1 MRKQVLFGA
10 ALLAL
15 GTAVVSCS
23 KDEVVIDN
31 TPGVETPVA
40 EGEQEIIL
48 QVANTGDELT
58 SRAGRPLY
66 SAEAKQNI
74 DNVFIMI
81 VSKNDNDGTKGQ
93 VVKTNRI
100 ENWMQVSADYSTNGH
115 GKQYTWKLSGKDVLA
130 EGNYFVYA
138 IGYSNNSSYNETI
151 ADYVEDMITTSAP
164 FAKFKAELANIKAE
178 EFFAGEIAA
187 ITVGDG
193 GEFVLTN
200 NQTANVL
207 TLHRQ
212 VTGVTGYYINVPT
225 TTVENRGGVLKALGE
240 GVTARETNIET
251 YNNAIKDYK
260 LRLVSSNC
268 SNEIV
273 AAAFNSS
280 FTTTGENIDYVVNGH
295 AVETNK
301 IIADAK
307 FKGEAEKTRYTVYE
321 ITLGDWF
328 PNGDVNGDG
337 ILGEEDYK
345 LDADNWRKPTSM
357 GNEAVGFQPGSV
369 FGAEFLIPFLK
380 TANTKTLELQLVGK
394 NITVNGSGNEATL
407 SAEAEGAET
416 ILRTWNINLASD
428 DDQLGKDPQN
438 GRKVYTVDW
447 VDTGNALTAYEPKK
461 VDGDAYAETRES
473 YSLVRNH
480 LYSVGEKATDEWNP
494 DKDEPEDLSK
504 GQSLILK
511 VNDNWELIHKMEIE

>member
-15 GTAVVSCS
+15 GTAVVSSCS

-81 VSKNDNDGTKGQ
+81 VNSEGI
-93 VVKTNRI
+93 VVNTNLI

-115 GKQYTWKLSGKDVLA
+115 GKQYTWKLSGKDVLT

-138 IGYSNNSSYNETI
+138 IGYSNNSSYEYGTSQVI
-151 ADYVEDMITTSAP
+151 ADYVSAMTTTSAS
-164 FAKFKAELANIKAE
+164 FAKFKAKLADIKAE

-225 TTVENRGGVLKALGE
+225 TTVESRGDILTALEDG
-240 GVTARETNIET
+240 TNGPTNKTT
-251 YNNAIKDYK
+251 YNEAIKNYK

-268 SNEIV
+268 SSEIV

-280 FTTTGENIDYVVNGH
+280 FTTTGENIDYVVNGQTPLTGD
-295 AVETNK
+295 V
-301 IIADAK
+301 K
-307 FKGEAEKTRYTVYE
+307 FKDDASDDTRYTVYE

-337 ILGEEDYK
+337 ILGEEDYN

-357 GNEAVGFQPGSV
+357 ANEAVGFQPGSV

-380 TANTKTLELQLVGK
+380 TANTKTLELQLVGAD
-394 NITVNGSGNEATL
+394 ITVSEESGKKLEA
-407 SAEAEGAET
+407 GADK

-447 VDTGNALTAYEPKK
+447 DATGNALTAYEPKK
-461 VDGDAYAETRES
+461 VDGEAYAETRES

-494 DKDEPEDLSK
+494 DKDEPQDLST
-504 GQSLILK
+504 GQNLILK
-511 VNDNWELIHKMEIE
+511 VNDNWELIHKMEVE

>member
-15 GTAVVSCS
+15 GTAVVSSCS
-23 KDEVVIDN
+23 KDEVVVDN

-81 VSKNDNDGTKGQ
+81 VSKNSDDNKGK
-93 VVKTNRI
+93 VVKTNLI

-115 GKQYTWKLSGKDVLA
+115 GKQYTWKLSGKDVLT

-138 IGYSNNSSYNETI
+138 IGYSNNSSYQETI
-151 ADYVEDMITTSAP
+151 ADYVEDMTTLTP
-164 FAKFKAELANIKAE
+164 DFAKFTAKLADIKAE

-193 GEFVLTN
+193 GEFELTA

-225 TTVENRGGVLKALGE
+225 TTVESRGDILTALE
-240 GVTARETNIET
+240 DETNGPKNKTT
-251 YNNAIKDYK
+251 YNDAIKNYK

-268 SNEIV
+268 SSEIV

-280 FTTTGENIDYVVNGH
+280 FTTTGENIDYVVNGQ
-295 AVETNK
+295 TPLTGN
-301 IIADAK
+301 AK
-307 FKGEAEKTRYTVYE
+307 FKDDGIDNTRYTVYE
-321 ITLGDWF
+321 IKLGDWF

-337 ILGEEDYK
+337 ILGEEDYN
-345 LDADNWRKPTSM
+345 LAADNWRKPTSM
-357 GNEAVGFQPGSV
+357 ANEAVGFQPGSV

-380 TANTKTLELQLVGK
+380 TANTKTLELQLVGAD
-394 NITVNGSGNEATL
+394 ITVSDESGKELA
-407 SAEAEGAET
+407 AGAET

-447 VDTGNALTAYEPKK
+447 NAISSVDRWDTYQPKQ
-461 VDGDAYAETRES
+461 VTEDAYAENRES

-494 DKDEPEDLSK
+494 DKDEPQDLST
-504 GQSLILK
+504 GQNLILR
-511 VNDNWELIHKMEIE
+511 VNDNWELIHKMEVE

>member
-1 MRKQVLFGA
+1 MKKHVLFVA
-10 ALLAL
+10 TLLAL
-15 GTAVVSCS
+15 GTAFVSCS
-23 KDEVVIDN
+23 KDEVVNNN
-31 TPGVETPVA
+31 TGVETPVA

-81 VSKNDNDGTKGQ
+81 VNSEGT
-93 VVKTNRI
+93 VVNTNLI

-115 GKQYTWKLSGKDVLA
+115 GKQYTWKLSGKDVLTA
-130 EGNYFVYA
+130 GDYFVYA
-138 IGYSNNSSYNETI
+138 IGYSNKSSYVYGTNETI
-151 ADYVEDMITTSAP
+151 ADYVDAMTATSAS
-164 FAKFKAELANIKAE
+164 FAKFKAKLANIKAE
-178 EFFAGEIAA
+178 EFFAGEIAT
-187 ITVGDG
+187 ISVGDG
-193 GEFVLTN
+193 GEFDLTA

-225 TTVENRGGVLKALGE
+225 TTVENRGDVLKAL
-240 GVTARETNIET
+240 VHETNGATNKTT
-251 YNNAIKDYK
+251 YNEAIKDYK

-273 AAAFNSS
+273 AAAFNSR

-295 AVETNK
+295 AVET
-301 IIADAK
+301 ITADAG
-307 FKGEAEKTRYTVYE
+307 FKGEESQTRYTVYE
-321 ITLGDWF
+321 IKLGDWF

-357 GNEAVGFQPGSV
+357 GNEVVGFQPGSV

-394 NITVNGSGNEATL
+394 AVKTNSDDSNKLEADGS
-407 SAEAEGAET
+407 ET

-447 VDTGNALTAYEPKK
+447 TATKDALTAYEPKK
-461 VDGDAYAETRES
+461 VDGEAYAETRES

-480 LYSVGEKATDEWNP
+480 LYSVGEKGTDEWDP
-494 DKDEPEDLSK
+494 DTDEPEDLSK

-511 VNDNWELIHKMEIE
+511 VNDNWELIHKMEVE

>member
-15 GTAVVSCS
+15 GTAVVSSCS

-81 VSKNDNDGTKGQ
+81 VSKSGDTKGK
-93 VVKTNRI
+93 VVKANLI

-130 EGNYFVYA
+130 AGNYFVYA
-138 IGYSNNSSYNETI
+138 IGYSNNSSYQYNTSGTI
-151 ADYVEDMITTSAP
+151 ADYVEDMTTSTP
-164 FAKFKAELANIKAE
+164 NFAKFTAKLANIKAE

-193 GEFVLTN
+193 GEFELTA

-225 TTVENRGGVLKALGE
+225 TTVENRGNILTALEDVKNG
-240 GVTARETNIET
+240 TTNKTT
-251 YNNAIKDYK
+251 YNNAIKNYK

-295 AVETNK
+295 AVETK
-301 IIADAK
+301 ITADAG
-307 FKGEAEKTRYTVYE
+307 FKGEVDNTRYTVYE

-337 ILGEEDYK
+337 ILGEEDYN

-380 TANTKTLELQLVGK
+380 TANTKTLELQLVGAE
-394 NITVNGSGNEATL
+394 ITVSGDSSKELEA
-407 SAEAEGAET
+407 GVET

-438 GRKVYTVDW
+438 GRKVYIVDW
-447 VDTGNALTAYEPKK
+447 TQISSDVWDTYQPKQ
-461 VDGDAYAETRES
+461 VGEDAYAENRES

-494 DKDEPEDLSK
+494 DKDEPQDLST
-504 GQSLILK
+504 GQNLILR
-511 VNDNWELIHKMEIE
+511 VNDNWELIHKMEVE

>member
-23 KDEVVIDN
+23 KDEVVVDN

-81 VSKNDNDGTKGQ
+81 VSKNDGTQGN
-93 VVKTNRI
+93 VVKTNLI

-130 EGNYFVYA
+130 AGNYFVYA
-138 IGYSNNSSYNETI
+138 IGYSNNSSYKYGTNQDI
-151 ADYVEDMITTSAP
+151 ADYVSAMTTTSAS
-164 FAKFKAELANIKAE
+164 FAKFTAKLANIKAE
-178 EFFAGEIAA
+178 EFFAGEIAE

-225 TTVENRGGVLKALGE
+225 TTVENRGDILTALEDG
-240 GVTARETNIET
+240 TNGADNKNT
-251 YNNAIKDYK
+251 YNEAIKKYK

-295 AVETNK
+295 AVETK
-301 IIADAK
+301 ITADAE
-307 FKGEAEKTRYTVYE
+307 FKGEVEKTRYTVYE

-337 ILGEEDYK
+337 ILGEEDYN

-380 TANTKTLELQLVGK
+380 TANTKTLELQLVGAD
-394 NITVNGSGNEATL
+394 ITVSSDSGDKLTAGTDK
-407 SAEAEGAET
+407 

-447 VDTGNALTAYEPKK
+447 TAATSLNVWDTYQPKQ
-461 VDGDAYAETRES
+461 VGDEAYAENRES

-494 DKDEPEDLSK
+494 DKDEPQDLST
-504 GQSLILK
+504 GQNLILR
-511 VNDNWELIHKMEIE
+511 VNDNWELIHKMEVE

>member
-81 VSKNDNDGTKGQ
+81 VSKNSDDTEGK
-93 VVKTNRI
+93 VVKTNLI
-100 ENWMQVSADYSTNGH
+100 KNWMQVSADYSTNGH
-115 GKQYTWKLSGKDVLA
+115 GKQYTWKLSGKDVLT

-138 IGYSNNSSYNETI
+138 IGYSNNSSYKYNTSETI
-151 ADYVEDMITTSAP
+151 AGYVEDMIASTPDFTK
-164 FAKFKAELANIKAE
+164 FTAKLDDIKAE

-187 ITVGDG
+187 ITVGNG

-225 TTVENRGGVLKALGE
+225 TTVEDRGDILTALEDGAN
-240 GVTARETNIET
+240 GTTNKTT
-251 YNNAIKDYK
+251 YNEAIKKYK

-268 SNEIV
+268 SSEIV

-280 FTTTGENIDYVVNGH
+280 FTTTGENIDYVVNGR
-295 AVETNK
+295 TPLT
-301 IIADAK
+301 ADTK
-307 FKGEAEKTRYTVYE
+307 FKDDGSDNTRYTVYE

-337 ILGEEDYK
+337 ILGEEDYN

-357 GNEAVGFQPGSV
+357 ANEAVGFQPGSV

-380 TANTKTLELQLVGK
+380 TVNTKTLELQLVGAD
-394 NITVNGSGNEATL
+394 ITVSEESGKKLEA
-407 SAEAEGAET
+407 GADK

-447 VDTGNALTAYEPKK
+447 SATTGDSWDTYQPKQ
-461 VDGDAYAETRES
+461 VGENAYAENRES

-494 DKDEPEDLSK
+494 DKDEPQDLST
-504 GQSLILK
+504 GQNLILR
-511 VNDNWELIHKMEIE
+511 VNDNWELIHKMEVE

>member
-15 GTAVVSCS
+15 GTAVVSSCS

-40 EGEQEIIL
+40 EGEQEIVL

-81 VSKNDNDGTKGQ
+81 VSKNSDGTKGK
-93 VVKTNRI
+93 VVKTNLI

-138 IGYSNNSSYNETI
+138 IGYSNNSSYKYNTSETI
-151 ADYVEDMITTSAP
+151 ADYVDDMIASTPDFTK
-164 FAKFKAELANIKAE
+164 FTAKLDDIKAE

-187 ITVGDG
+187 ITVGEG
-193 GEFVLTN
+193 GEFELTN

-225 TTVENRGGVLKALGE
+225 TTVEDRGNILTALEDATNGADNKA
-240 GVTARETNIET
+240 T
-251 YNNAIKDYK
+251 YNEAIKNYK

-268 SNEIV
+268 SSEIV

-280 FTTTGENIDYVVNGH
+280 FTTTGENIDYVVNGR
-295 AVETNK
+295 TQLTGN
-301 IIADAK
+301 AK
-307 FKGEAEKTRYTVYE
+307 FKDDAIDNTRYTVYE
-321 ITLGDWF
+321 IKLGDWF

-337 ILGEEDYK
+337 ILGEEDYN
-345 LDADNWRKPTSM
+345 LAADNWRKPTSM
-357 GNEAVGFQPGSV
+357 ANEAVGFQPGSV

-380 TANTKTLELQLVGK
+380 TTNTKTLELQLVGAD
-394 NITVNGSGNEATL
+394 ITVSEESGKKLEA
-407 SAEAEGAET
+407 GADK

-438 GRKVYTVDW
+438 GRKVYIVDW
-447 VDTGNALTAYEPKK
+447 SATSGDSWDTYQPKQ
-461 VDGDAYAETRES
+461 VGEDAYAENRES

-494 DKDEPEDLSK
+494 DKDEPQDLST
-504 GQSLILK
+504 GQNLILR
-511 VNDNWELIHKMEIE
+511 VNDNWELIHKMEVE

>member
-15 GTAVVSCS
+15 GTAVVSSCS

-81 VSKNDNDGTKGQ
+81 VSKNDGDTKGQ
-93 VVKTNRI
+93 VVKTNLI

-130 EGNYFVYA
+130 EGDYFVYA
-138 IGYSNNSSYNETI
+138 IGYSNNSSYEYGTSQVI
-151 ADYVEDMITTSAP
+151 DDYVSAMTTTSAS
-164 FAKFKAELANIKAE
+164 FAKFTAKLADIKAE

-187 ITVGDG
+187 ITVGAG
-193 GEFVLTN
+193 GEFELTA

-225 TTVENRGGVLKALGE
+225 TTVENRGDVLKALGE

-251 YNNAIKDYK
+251 YNNVIKDYK

-268 SNEIV
+268 SSEIV

-280 FTTTGENIDYVVNGH
+280 FTTTGENIDYVVNGR
-295 AVETNK
+295 TRLTTG
-301 IIADAK
+301 DAK
-307 FKGEAEKTRYTVYE
+307 FKDDASENTRYTVYE

-357 GNEAVGFQPGSV
+357 ANEAVGFQPGSV

-394 NITVNGSGNEATL
+394 NITVNSSGNEATL
-407 SAEAEGAET
+407 SEEAET

-447 VDTGNALTAYEPKK
+447 TATSSDVWDTYQPKQ
-461 VDGDAYAETRES
+461 VGEDAYAENRES

-494 DKDEPEDLSK
+494 DKDEPQDLST
-504 GQSLILK
+504 GQNLILR
-511 VNDNWELIHKMEIE
+511 VNDNWELIHKMEVE

>member
-15 GTAVVSCS
+15 GTAVVSSCS

-40 EGEQEIIL
+40 KGEQEIVL

-81 VSKNDNDGTKGQ
+81 VSKNDGK
-93 VVKTNRI
+93 VVKTNLI
-100 ENWMQVSADYSTNGH
+100 KNWMQVSADYSTNGH

-138 IGYSNNSSYNETI
+138 IGYSNNSSYEAI
-151 ADYVEDMITTSAP
+151 AGYVEDMTASTP
-164 FAKFKAELANIKAE
+164 DFAKFTAKLANIKAE
-178 EFFAGEIAA
+178 EFFAGEIAT
-187 ITVGDG
+187 ITVGKG
-193 GEFVLTN
+193 GEFELTA

-225 TTVENRGGVLKALGE
+225 TTVENRGDILTALEDGAN
-240 GVTARETNIET
+240 GAKNKNT
-251 YNNAIKDYK
+251 YNEAIKNYK

-280 FTTTGENIDYVVNGH
+280 FTTTGEKIDYVVNGH
-295 AVETNK
+295 AVETK
-301 IIADAK
+301 ITADAG
-307 FKGEAEKTRYTVYE
+307 FKGEVDNTRYTVYE

-337 ILGEEDYK
+337 ILGEEDYN

-380 TANTKTLELQLVGK
+380 TANTKTLELQLVGAK
-394 NITVNGSGNEATL
+394 ITVSDESGDKLTAGTE
-407 SAEAEGAET
+407 ET

-438 GRKVYTVDW
+438 GRKVYTVNWDATN
-447 VDTGNALTAYEPKK
+447 DALTAYEPKK

-480 LYSVGEKATDEWNP
+480 LYSVGEKGTDEWDP
-494 DKDEPEDLSK
+494 DTDEPEDLSK

-511 VNDNWELIHKMEIE
+511 VNDNWELIHKMEVE

>member
-23 KDEVVIDN
+23 KDEVVVDN

-81 VSKNDNDGTKGQ
+81 VSKNDDGTKGK
-93 VVKTNRI
+93 VVKTNLI

-115 GKQYTWKLSGKDVLA
+115 GKQYTWKLSGKDVLT

-138 IGYSNNSSYNETI
+138 IGYSNNSSYEYGTSQAI
-151 ADYVEDMITTSAP
+151 ADYVSAMTTTSAS
-164 FAKFKAELANIKAE
+164 FAKFKAKLANIKAE

-225 TTVENRGGVLKALGE
+225 TTVENRGDVLKAL
-240 GVTARETNIET
+240 VHATNGAENKTT
-251 YNNAIKDYK
+251 YNKAIKDYK

-295 AVETNK
+295 AVETK
-301 IIADAK
+301 ITADAE
-307 FKGEAEKTRYTVYE
+307 FKGEESQTRYTVYE
-321 ITLGDWF
+321 IKLGDWF

-394 NITVNGSGNEATL
+394 AVKTKSDDSNKLEADGS
-407 SAEAEGAET
+407 ET

-447 VDTGNALTAYEPKK
+447 TATTDALTAYEPKK
-461 VDGDAYAETRES
+461 VDGEAYAETRES

-480 LYSVGEKATDEWNP
+480 LYSVGEKGTDEWDP
-494 DKDEPEDLSK
+494 DTDEPEDLSK

>member
-81 VSKNDNDGTKGQ
+81 VSKNDGQ
-93 VVKTNRI
+93 VVKTNLI

-130 EGNYFVYA
+130 AGDYFVYA
-138 IGYSNNSSYNETI
+138 IGYSNNSSYKYGTNQDI
-151 ADYVEDMITTSAP
+151 ANYVTAMTTPSAP
-164 FAKFKAELANIKAE
+164 FAKFTAKLTDIKAE
-178 EFFAGEIAA
+178 EFFAGEIAT

-225 TTVENRGGVLKALGE
+225 TTVENRGDILTALE
-240 GVTARETNIET
+240 DVTNGATNKTT
-251 YNNAIKDYK
+251 YNDAIKKYK

-295 AVETNK
+295 AVETK
-301 IIADAK
+301 ITADAE

-337 ILGEEDYK
+337 ILGEEDYN

-380 TANTKTLELQLVGK
+380 TANTKTLELQLVGAD
-394 NITVNGSGNEATL
+394 ITVSDESGDKLTA
-407 SAEAEGAET
+407 GAET

-447 VDTGNALTAYEPKK
+447 EATSGNVWDTYQPKQ
-461 VDGDAYAETRES
+461 VGDEAYAENRES

-494 DKDEPEDLSK
+494 DKDEPQDLST
-504 GQSLILK
+504 GQNLILR
-511 VNDNWELIHKMEIE
+511 VNDNWELIHKMEVE

>member
-15 GTAVVSCS
+15 GTAVVSSCS

-40 EGEQEIIL
+40 EGEQEIVL
-48 QVANTGDELT
+48 QVANTGDGLET
-58 SRAGRPLY
+58 RAGRPLY

-81 VSKNDNDGTKGQ
+81 VNSEGR
-93 VVKTNRI
+93 VVNTNLI

-115 GKQYTWKLSGKDVLA
+115 GKQYTWKLSGKDVLT
-130 EGNYFVYA
+130 EGKYLVYA
-138 IGYSNNSSYNETI
+138 IGYSNNSSYKYNTSETI
-151 ADYVEDMITTSAP
+151 ADYVSAMTTTSAS

-187 ITVGDG
+187 ITVGEG
-193 GEFVLTN
+193 GEFELTA

-225 TTVENRGGVLKALGE
+225 TTVEDRGGVLKAL
-240 GVTARETNIET
+240 VHETNGANNKTT
-251 YNNAIKDYK
+251 YNEAIKDYK

-268 SNEIV
+268 SSEIV

-280 FTTTGENIDYVVNGH
+280 FTTTGENIDYVVNGQ
-295 AVETNK
+295 TPLTF
-301 IIADAK
+301 DAK
-307 FKGEAEKTRYTVYE
+307 FKDDASENTRHTVYE
-321 ITLGDWF
+321 IKLGDWF

-337 ILGEEDYK
+337 ILGEEDYN
-345 LDADNWRKPTSM
+345 LGADNWRKPTSM
-357 GNEAVGFQPGSV
+357 ANEAVGFQPGSV

-380 TANTKTLELQLVGK
+380 KANTKTLELQLVGK
-394 NITVNGSGNEATL
+394 AVKTKSDDSNKLEAD
-407 SAEAEGAET
+407 GGET

-447 VDTGNALTAYEPKK
+447 DATGNALTAYEPKK

-480 LYSVGEKATDEWNP
+480 LYSVGEKGTDEWDP
-494 DKDEPEDLSK
+494 DTDEPEDLSK

-511 VNDNWELIHKMEIE
+511 VNDNWELIHQMEVE

>member
-15 GTAVVSCS
+15 GTAVVSSCS

-40 EGEQEIIL
+40 EGEQEIVL
-48 QVANTGDELT
+48 QVANTGDGLET
-58 SRAGRPLY
+58 RAGRPLY

-81 VSKNDNDGTKGQ
+81 VNSEGR
-93 VVKTNRI
+93 VVNTNLI

-115 GKQYTWKLSGKDVLA
+115 GKQYTWKLSGKDVLT
-130 EGNYFVYA
+130 EGKYLVYA
-138 IGYSNNSSYNETI
+138 IGYSNNSDYIYGGTSNIDSYVKSI
-151 ADYVEDMITTSAP
+151 QTTSPAY
-164 FAKFKAELANIKAE
+164 FSKFKAKLSSISAE
-178 EFFAGEIAA
+178 EFFAGEINE
-187 ITVGDG
+187 ITVGAG
-193 GEFVLTN
+193 GEFELTA

-225 TTVENRGGVLKALGE
+225 TTVENRGDVLKAL
-240 GVTARETNIET
+240 VHATNGADNKTT
-251 YNNAIKDYK
+251 YNKAIKDYK

-280 FTTTGENIDYVVNGH
+280 FTTTSENIDYVVNGH
-295 AVETNK
+295 AVETK
-301 IIADAK
+301 ITPNAE
-307 FKGEAEKTRYTVYE
+307 FKGEKSQTRYTVYE
-321 ITLGDWF
+321 IKLGDWF

-337 ILGEEDYK
+337 ILGEEDYN
-345 LDADNWRKPTSM
+345 LGADNWRKPTSM
-357 GNEAVGFQPGSV
+357 ANEAVGFQPGSV

-394 NITVNGSGNEATL
+394 AVKTKFDDSNKLEADGS
-407 SAEAEGAET
+407 ET

-447 VDTGNALTAYEPKK
+447 DATGNALTAYEPKK

-480 LYSVGEKATDEWNP
+480 LYSVGEKGTDEWDP
-494 DKDEPEDLSK
+494 DTDEPEDLSK

-511 VNDNWELIHKMEIE
+511 VNDNWELIHKMEVE

>member
-40 EGEQEIIL
+40 KGEQEIVL

-81 VSKNDNDGTKGQ
+81 VSKNDDGTKGQ
-93 VVKTNRI
+93 VVKTNLI

-130 EGNYFVYA
+130 VGNYFVYA
-138 IGYSNNSSYNETI
+138 IGYSNDSSYEYGTNQDI
-151 ADYVEDMITTSAP
+151 ADYVSAMTTTSAS
-164 FAKFKAELANIKAE
+164 FAKFTAKLANIKAE
-178 EFFAGEIAA
+178 EFFAGEIAEIA
-187 ITVGDG
+187 VGDG
-193 GEFVLTN
+193 GEFELTN

-225 TTVENRGGVLKALGE
+225 TTVENRGDILTALE
-240 GVTARETNIET
+240 DETNGPTNKDT
-251 YNNAIKDYK
+251 YNEAIKNYK

-268 SNEIV
+268 SSEIV

-280 FTTTGENIDYVVNGH
+280 FTTTGEDIDYVVNGR
-295 AVETNK
+295 TPLTG
-301 IIADAK
+301 DTK
-307 FKGEAEKTRYTVYE
+307 FKDDASEGTRYTVYE
-321 ITLGDWF
+321 IKLGDWF

-337 ILGEEDYK
+337 ILGEEDYN

-394 NITVNGSGNEATL
+394 AVKIKSGGSDNEL
-407 SAEAEGAET
+407 EAENSET

-447 VDTGNALTAYEPKK
+447 DATSGNVWDTYQPKQ
-461 VDGDAYAETRES
+461 VGEDAYAENRES

-494 DKDEPEDLSK
+494 DKDEPQDLST
-504 GQSLILK
+504 GQNLILR
-511 VNDNWELIHKMEIE
+511 VNDNWELIHKMEVE

>member
-15 GTAVVSCS
+15 GTAVVSSCS

-81 VSKNDNDGTKGQ
+81 VSKNDDGTKGQ
-93 VVKTNRI
+93 VVKTNLI

-130 EGNYFVYA
+130 KGNYFVYA
-138 IGYSNNSSYNETI
+138 IGYSNNSSYKYNTSETI
-151 ADYVEDMITTSAP
+151 AEYVEDMIASTPNFTK
-164 FAKFKAELANIKAE
+164 FTAKLADIKAE

-225 TTVENRGGVLKALGE
+225 TTVENRGDILTALEDG
-240 GVTARETNIET
+240 TNGATNKTT
-251 YNNAIKDYK
+251 YNEAIKKYK

-268 SNEIV
+268 SSEIV

-280 FTTTGENIDYVVNGH
+280 FTTTGENIDYVVNGQ
-295 AVETNK
+295 TPLTG
-301 IIADAK
+301 DTK
-307 FKGEAEKTRYTVYE
+307 FKDDASDDTRYIVYE

-337 ILGEEDYK
+337 ILGEEDYN

-357 GNEAVGFQPGSV
+357 ANEAVGFQPGSV

-380 TANTKTLELQLVGK
+380 TANTKTLELQLVGAE
-394 NITVNGSGNEATL
+394 ITVSSDSGDKLTVGTDE
-407 SAEAEGAET
+407 

-447 VDTGNALTAYEPKK
+447 NATSGESWDTYQPKQ
-461 VDGDAYAETRES
+461 VGEDAYAENRES

-494 DKDEPEDLSK
+494 DKDEPQDLST
-504 GQSLILK
+504 GQNLILR
-511 VNDNWELIHKMEIE
+511 VNDNWELIHKMEVE

>member
-1 MRKQVLFGA
+1 
-10 ALLAL
+10 
-15 GTAVVSCS
+15 
-23 KDEVVIDN
+23 
-31 TPGVETPVA
+31 
-40 EGEQEIIL
+40 
-48 QVANTGDELT
+48 
-58 SRAGRPLY
+58 
-66 SAEAKQNI
+66 
-74 DNVFIMI
+74 MI
-81 VSKNDNDGTKGQ
+81 VSKNDDGTEGQ
-93 VVKTNRI
+93 VVKTNLI

-115 GKQYTWKLSGKDVLA
+115 GKQYTWKLSGKDVLT

-138 IGYSNNSSYNETI
+138 IGYSNNSSYKYNSGTI
-151 ADYVEDMITTSAP
+151 ADYVDAMTATSAS

-187 ITVGDG
+187 ITVGEG
-193 GEFVLTN
+193 GEFELTA

-225 TTVENRGGVLKALGE
+225 TTVENRGDVLKALGE
-240 GVTARETNIET
+240 GVTARETNIEN

-268 SNEIV
+268 SSEIV

-280 FTTTGENIDYVVNGH
+280 FTTTGENIDYVVNGR
-295 AVETNK
+295 TPLT
-301 IIADAK
+301 ADTK
-307 FKGEAEKTRYTVYE
+307 FKDDASDDNTRYTVYE

-337 ILGEEDYK
+337 ILGEEDYN

-357 GNEAVGFQPGSV
+357 ANEAVGFQPGSV

-394 NITVNGSGNEATL
+394 NITVNNSGTNEATL
-407 SAEAEGAET
+407 TEGDET

-438 GRKVYTVDW
+438 GRKVYIVDW
-447 VDTGNALTAYEPKK
+447 SVTSGDSWDTYQPKQ
-461 VDGDAYAETRES
+461 VGEDAYAENRES

-494 DKDEPEDLSK
+494 DKDEPQDLST
-504 GQSLILK
+504 GQNLILR
-511 VNDNWELIHKMEIE
+511 VNDNWELIHKMEVE

>member
-1 MRKQVLFGA
+1 MKKHVLFVA
-10 ALLAL
+10 TLLAL
-15 GTAVVSCS
+15 GTAFVSCS
-23 KDEVVIDN
+23 KDEVVNNN
-31 TPGVETPVA
+31 TGVETPVA

-81 VSKNDNDGTKGQ
+81 VNSEGI
-93 VVKTNRI
+93 VVNTNLI

-115 GKQYTWKLSGKDVLA
+115 GKQYTWKLSGEDVLA
-130 EGNYFVYA
+130 EGKYLVYA
-138 IGYSNNSSYNETI
+138 IGYSNNSDYIYGETSNIDSYVKSIQT
-151 ADYVEDMITTSAP
+151 ASPAYFS
-164 FAKFKAELANIKAE
+164 KFKAKLSSISAE
-178 EFFAGEIAA
+178 EFFAGEINE
-187 ITVGDG
+187 ITVGAG
-193 GEFVLTN
+193 GEFELTA

-225 TTVENRGGVLKALGE
+225 TTVENRGDVLKAL
-240 GVTARETNIET
+240 VHETNGAKNKTT
-251 YNNAIKDYK
+251 YNKAIKDYK

-273 AAAFNSS
+273 AAAFNSR

-295 AVETNK
+295 AVDTK
-301 IIADAK
+301 ITADAK
-307 FKGEAEKTRYTVYE
+307 FKGETDKTRYIVYE

-394 NITVNGSGNEATL
+394 AVKTNSDDSNKL
-407 SAEAEGAET
+407 EAETSET

-428 DDQLGKDPQN
+428 DDQLGSDPQN

-447 VDTGNALTAYEPKK
+447 TTTSGLTAYEPKK
-461 VDGDAYAETRES
+461 VDDEAYAETRES

-480 LYSVGEKATDEWNP
+480 LYSVGEKGTDEWDP
-494 DKDEPEDLSK
+494 DTDEPEDLSK

-511 VNDNWELIHKMEIE
+511 VNDNWELIHKMEVE

>member
-1 MRKQVLFGA
+1 MKKHVLFVA
-10 ALLAL
+10 TLLAL
-15 GTAVVSCS
+15 GTAFVSCS
-23 KDEVVIDN
+23 KDEVVNNN
-31 TPGVETPVA
+31 TGVETPVA

-81 VSKNDNDGTKGQ
+81 VNSEGI
-93 VVKTNRI
+93 VVNTNLI

-115 GKQYTWKLSGKDVLA
+115 GKQYTWKLSGKDVLN
-130 EGNYFVYA
+130 EGKYLVYA
-138 IGYSNNSSYNETI
+138 IGYSNNSDYIYGETSNIDSYVKSIQT
-151 ADYVEDMITTSAP
+151 ASPAYFS
-164 FAKFKAELANIKAE
+164 KFKAKLSSISAE
-178 EFFAGEIAA
+178 EFFAGEINE
-187 ITVGDG
+187 ITVGAG
-193 GEFVLTN
+193 GEFELTA

-225 TTVENRGGVLKALGE
+225 TTVENRGDVLKALGE

-273 AAAFNSS
+273 AAAFNSR

-295 AVETNK
+295 AVET
-301 IIADAK
+301 ITADAG
-307 FKGEAEKTRYTVYE
+307 FKGEVLQTRYIVYE
-321 ITLGDWF
+321 IKLGDWF

-394 NITVNGSGNEATL
+394 NITVSNSGNDATL
-407 SAEAEGAET
+407 SEEAET

-428 DDQLGKDPQN
+428 DDQLGSDPQN

-447 VDTGNALTAYEPKK
+447 DATGNALTAYEPKK
-461 VDGDAYAETRES
+461 VDGEAYAETRES

-480 LYSVGEKATDEWNP
+480 LYSVGEKGTDEWDP
-494 DKDEPEDLSK
+494 DTDEPEDLSK

-511 VNDNWELIHKMEIE
+511 VNDNWELIHKMEVE

>member
-15 GTAVVSCS
+15 GTAVVSSCS

-40 EGEQEIIL
+40 KGEQEIVL

-81 VSKNDNDGTKGQ
+81 VSKNDDGTEGQ
-93 VVKTNRI
+93 VVKTNLI

-138 IGYSNNSSYNETI
+138 IGYSNNSKYNTSGTI
-151 ADYVEDMITTSAP
+151 DGYVSAMTTSAS
-164 FAKFKAELANIKAE
+164 FAKFTAKLANIKAE
-178 EFFAGEIAA
+178 EFFAGEIAE

-225 TTVENRGGVLKALGE
+225 TTVENRGDILTALE
-240 GVTARETNIET
+240 DVTNGDDNKDT
-251 YNNAIKDYK
+251 YNGAIKNYK

-280 FTTTGENIDYVVNGH
+280 FTTTGEKIDYVVNGH
-295 AVETNK
+295 AVDTK
-301 IIADAK
+301 ITADTK
-307 FKGEAEKTRYTVYE
+307 FKDDTSDNTRYTVYE
-321 ITLGDWF
+321 IKLGDWF

-337 ILGEEDYK
+337 ILGEEDYN

-380 TANTKTLELQLVGK
+380 TANTKTLELQLVGAE
-394 NITVNGSGNEATL
+394 ITVSEESGKLEADDD
-407 SAEAEGAET
+407 ET

-447 VDTGNALTAYEPKK
+447 SAATSGNAWDTYQPKQ
-461 VDGDAYAETRES
+461 VGDEAYAENRES

-494 DKDEPEDLSK
+494 DKDEPQDLST
-504 GQSLILK
+504 GQNLILK
-511 VNDNWELIHKMEIE
+511 VNDNWELIHKMEVE

>member
-15 GTAVVSCS
+15 GTAVVSSCS

-40 EGEQEIIL
+40 KGEQEIVL

-81 VSKNDNDGTKGQ
+81 VSKKDDGTQGK
-93 VVKTNRI
+93 VVKTNLI

-138 IGYSNNSSYNETI
+138 IGYSNNSSYEAI
-151 ADYVEDMITTSAP
+151 ADYVEDMTTLTP
-164 FAKFKAELANIKAE
+164 DFAKFTAKLANIKAE
-178 EFFAGEIAA
+178 EFFAGEIAE
-187 ITVGDG
+187 ITVGNG

-225 TTVENRGGVLKALGE
+225 TTVEYRGDILTALE
-240 GVTARETNIET
+240 DETNGAENKKI
-251 YNNAIKDYK
+251 YNGAIKNYK

-273 AAAFNSS
+273 AAVFNSS
-280 FTTTGENIDYVVNGH
+280 FTTTGENINYVVNGH
-295 AVETNK
+295 AVETK
-301 IIADAK
+301 ITADAE
-307 FKGEAEKTRYTVYE
+307 FKDDKSDNTRYTVYE

-337 ILGEEDYK
+337 ILGEEDYN

-380 TANTKTLELQLVGK
+380 TANTKTLELQLVGAE
-394 NITVNGSGNEATL
+394 ITVPEESGKLEADDETI
-407 SAEAEGAET
+407 T

-447 VDTGNALTAYEPKK
+447 SAATSGNAWDTYQPKK
-461 VDGDAYAETRES
+461 VGEDAYAENRES

-494 DKDEPEDLSK
+494 DKDEPQDLST
-504 GQSLILK
+504 GQNLILR
-511 VNDNWELIHKMEIE
+511 VNDNWELIHKMEVE